1 MVTHTQ
7 ESGSKIENMA
17 KENTYMQMV
26 SNTQVNGS
34 TVKKQELVVM
44 SGQMVP
50 GMKVST
56 PRAINMAKVS

>member
-1 MVTHTQ
+1 MVTLTL

-17 KENTYMQMV
+17 KENTFMQMV

-56 PRAINMAKVS
+56 TRAISMEKVS